1 VLAPIQVV
9 IMVFSTLYYATLTY
23 SGKTYVYD
31 VNSIALTHYFDVY
44 ILFGLF
50 AAFACLVITF
60 INREHVIKIVM
71 SYISFFVPLDA
82 LLLIV
87 QYIYSQT
94 EFISLTYTMPFVIF
108 YILFHSNPY
117 DEITGCQSSYSFETQ
132 FIHARILRR
141 NYMIVAVITPKGQIL
156 DYSFLKEQVPHIAAD
171 KCRKIEKIAS
181 GIHVYCLN
189 NYNYAFFIKNPT
201 TERSE
206 YIIRQIR
213 EIMESPTK
221 YAINNDSITYKMIV
235 FHNHPFID
243 STLKLGSMQH
253 FLFEKLGTDLKSE
266 CYIAKD
272 SDYDEFVTSYQIE
285 TILYDIKDKKNLDDE
300 RVICYAQPIYCVET
314 KSFRTAEALMRLNLN
329 GKIITPDKFIPIAE
343 QNGCIHSL
351 TCIILNKVCK
361 MISQFE
367 NTCDFDAVTVNCSA
381 LEFSSTNFHYE
392 LLQIISHNKISCSKI
407 RLELTESAMSGD
419 YDVLI
424 KNVQRLRDA
433 GVQFYLDDFGTGYS
447 NLERILGCPFKTI
460 KFDKSLLYKSMDD
473 SRMDD
478 LIVSM
483 AHVFKKQGFDLLVE
497 GVETDEQTQYCI
509 NRGFTYLQGY
519 KYAKP
524 QPIEV
529 LPKYFQSL

>member
-1 VLAPIQVV
+1 
-9 IMVFSTLYYATLTY
+9 
-23 SGKTYVYD
+23 
-31 VNSIALTHYFDVY
+31 
-44 ILFGLF
+44 
-50 AAFACLVITF
+50 
-60 INREHVIKIVM
+60 
-71 SYISFFVPLDA
+71 
-82 LLLIV
+82 
-87 QYIYSQT
+87 
-94 EFISLTYTMPFVIF
+94 MPFVIF

-117 DEITGCQSSYSFETQ
+117 DEITGCQSNYSFETQ
-132 FIHARILRR
+132 FIHSRILHR
-141 NYMIVAVITPKGQIL
+141 NFMIVAVITPKGMNL
-156 DYSFLKEQVPHIAAD
+156 DYSFLKEKVPRIAAD
-171 KCRKIEKIAS
+171 KCRRIEKIAS
-181 GIHVYCLN
+181 GVHVYCLN
-189 NYNYAFFIKNPT
+189 NYNYAFFINNPT
-201 TERSE
+201 PKRSE

-221 YAINNDSITYKMIV
+221 YAINNDSITFKMIV

-253 FLFEKLGTDLKSE
+253 FLFEKLGNDLVSE

-285 TILYDIKDKKNLDDE
+285 KILYDIKDKKNLDDE

-314 KSFRTAEALMRLNLN
+314 KTFRTAEALMRLNLD
-329 GKIITPDKFIPIAE
+329 GKIIPPDKFIPIAE

-361 MISQFE
+361 IIKELGNSY
-367 NTCDFDAVTVNCSA
+367 DFDAVTVNCSA
-381 LEFSSTNFHYE
+381 MEFSSNNLHYE
-392 LLQIISHNKISCSKI
+392 LLQIISANNVPCSKI
-407 RLELTESAMSGD
+407 RLELTESAMAGD

-424 KNVQRLRDA
+424 KNVQNLRNA

-460 KFDKSLLYKSMDD
+460 KFDKSLLYKSISD

-483 AHVFKKQGFDLLVE
+483 TQVFKKQGFDLLVE
-497 GVETDEQTQYCI
+497 GVETDEQTEYCI
-509 NRGFTYLQGY
+509 KRGFTYIQGY

-524 QPIEV
+524 QPIEK
-529 LPKYFQSL
+529 LNEYFQSV